1 MGAEF
6 RSQFFQLSWARYG
19 STALCLAAIAG
30 ICVGGAARAISI
42 VVIFS
47 TGVLLDELIGDEHE
61 PAHRIR
67 SRADPADSCFAA
79 GAWLHSCA
87 MRLGW
92 RGGRA
97 VECTALE
104 MRHTGN
110 RIGGSN
116 PSLSATR
123 TAKWLK

>member
-1 MGAEF
+1 MGAVF

-19 STALCLAAIAG
+19 LSTALCLAAIAG
-30 ICVGGAARAISI
+30 IYVGGPALAISI

-47 TGVLLDELIGDEHE
+47 TAFLLDELIGDEHE

-104 MRHTGN
+104 IRLWSSRPVFSHPN
-110 RIGGSN
+110 
-116 PSLSATR
+116 
-123 TAKWLK
+123 